1 MVLLSKNNKND
12 LELFDRTA
20 EFSEDIIDVLK
31 EIKDTSINYPLKSQ
45 LVRSAISI
53 GVNYMEA
60 EDLVSSKKDYLH
72 KLRMC
77 RKESKETIYWIRL
90 LAHAN
95 PDFRNVLKSYYNEA
109 KDLMLIFSK
118 IISDNKSNFL

>member
-1 MVLLSKNNKND
+1 MVLLSKHNKKD

-45 LVRSAISI
+45 LVRSATSI

-60 EDLVSSKKDYLH
+60 EDLVSYKKDYLH
-72 KLRMC
+72 KLRVC

-109 KDLMLIFSK
+109 KELMLIFSK
-118 IISDNKSNFL
+118 IISDNKSKFL